1 MGLVL
6 GTSNFPSFVPCIS
19 VHGFDYNW
27 SKEAS
32 FLFACLYDM
41 YESSSFYSSTSIPT
55 FLNIVND
62 FNGGQNALVP
72 CMSVFCICV
81 NRILLSISFCFLY
94 FFFHQTLYFSD
105 PSLLLCILICL
116 ICYSFSKIFI
126 ETVLCAGSGCWLEGM
141 VNEGCKQDLSS
152 LGTYIL
158 LGGNR
163 QETSKHK

>member
-19 VHGFDYNW
+19 VHDFDYNW
-27 SKEAS
+27 SEEAS

-72 CMSVFCICV
+72 CMSVFWIRV
-81 NRILLSISFCFLY
+81 NRILLSISFCFLH
-94 FFFHQTLYFSD
+94 FFFSPNILFRS
-105 PSLLLCILICL
+105 ILIAVHPHL
-116 ICYSFSKIFI
+116 FNLLFI
-126 ETVLCAGSGCWLEGM
+126 QQNIHWDCIMCWEWLLAGRYGEWGL
-141 VNEGCKQDLSS
+141 Q
-152 LGTYIL
+152 T
-158 LGGNR
+158 R
-163 QETSKHK
+163 P